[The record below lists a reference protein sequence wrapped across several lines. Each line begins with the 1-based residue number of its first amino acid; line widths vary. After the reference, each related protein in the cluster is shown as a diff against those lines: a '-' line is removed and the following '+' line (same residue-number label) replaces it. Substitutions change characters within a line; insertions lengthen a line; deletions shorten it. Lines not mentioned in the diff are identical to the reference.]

1 MHICFVCSHLYPC
14 SYGGVEFRYYL
25 LAKELVKKGH
35 RISYIT
41 YSCGKSDLAMDIISL
56 GKTPRHYD
64 KSGRR
69 RLLPI
74 IFFGLKAAYTVRKIS
89 CDVID
94 ISVPYTPALL
104 LPKGSF
110 LLTLLEFWDQ
120 GWKRYYGSILGGL
133 TERGE
138 KWLINRPK
146 AIITISE
153 FVAKKIK
160 NHTNVPVYTVPIGLS
175 LQEYSKYAINT
186 QRDIDIITIGRLVPI
201 KGWSNFV
208 ELLKLINKPLKVL
221 IVGDG
226 PLYQSLS
233 RQLSNTIHRIEIRRR
248 ISENKKLALLSQ
260 AKYFLNLSQFE
271 GFSISTLEALACGA
285 YPIILDTGY
294 NAAIELVQNSGCG
307 AIIKN
312 VREAAELVTTDPPI
326 CKPNLLQYTLDA
338 FVKRYLEVVEA
349 VVD

>member
-14 SYGGVEFRYYL
+14 SYGGAELRYYL
-25 LAKELVKKGH
+25 LAKELTKMGH

-41 YSCGKSDLAMDIISL
+41 YSCKKSDSAMTIVSV
-56 GKTPRHYD
+56 GKTPRLYD
-64 KSGRR
+64 TSGRR
-69 RLLPI
+69 RLLPV
-74 IFFGLKAAYTVRKIS
+74 IFFGLKAANTLRKIS
-89 CDVID
+89 CDVVD
-94 ISVPYTPALL
+94 ISTPYAPALL

-110 LLTLLEFWDQ
+110 LLTLHEFWGQ
-120 GWKRYYGSILGGL
+120 RWRSYYGSVLGRL
-133 TERGE
+133 AEKGE

-146 AIITISE
+146 AIITVSE
-153 FVAKKIK
+153 FVARKIK
-160 NHTNVPVYTVPIGLS
+160 NRTSVPVYVVPIGLP

-186 QRDIDIITIGRLVPI
+186 QRDIDIIAIGRLVPI
-201 KGWSNFV
+201 KGWNNFM

-221 IVGDG
+221 VVGDG

-233 RQLSNTIHRIEIRRR
+233 QQLSTTIHEVEIRRR
-248 ISENKKLALLSQ
+248 ISEDEKLSLLSR

-271 GFSISTLEALACGA
+271 GFNIATLEALACGA

-307 AIIKN
+307 AIVKN
-312 VREAAELVTTDPPI
+312 VQEAAELVTTDAPT
-326 CKPNLLQYTLDA
+326 CKPNLSQYALDV